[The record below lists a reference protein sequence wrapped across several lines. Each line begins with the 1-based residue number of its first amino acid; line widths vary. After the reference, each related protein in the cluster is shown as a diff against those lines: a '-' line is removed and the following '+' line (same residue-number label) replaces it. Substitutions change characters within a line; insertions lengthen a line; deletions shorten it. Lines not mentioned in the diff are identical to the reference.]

1 MSDIWLKWN
10 QRVAHQSYNS
20 SAIFVFAASLHS
32 GAGRPFPAGGGS
44 GLAGQPRPEGICCS
58 SPAASATISHFPR
71 SLWDAISPKGGLSTL
86 TVNPIIVGR
95 VPTVRP
101 VAMLPACARWL
112 SVIQDIVRLGSAI
125 NPFGPHQDIQLS
137 PAGGADWEGG
147 PPGGRDGPFLGKFTR
162 TPVTLASGR
171 CQNSTHAQRDRDASW
186 QAAFSS
192 LTF

>member
-1 MSDIWLKWN
+1 MVKNPSASAGDVRDLGSIPGWGRSPGGGRGNQVCAVPDPDLIKSCRHHLLFLIPLRYLCLLPPSD
-10 QRVAHQSYNS
+10 
-20 SAIFVFAASLHS
+20 S

-71 SLWDAISPKGGLSTL
+71 SLWAAISPKGGLSTL

-95 VPTVRP
+95 VPSVRP

-125 NPFGPHQDIQLS
+125 NPFRPHQDIQLS
-137 PAGGADWEGG
+137 PAGGAD
-147 PPGGRDGPFLGKFTR
+147 
-162 TPVTLASGR
+162 
-171 CQNSTHAQRDRDASW
+171 
-186 QAAFSS
+186 
-192 LTF
+192 